1 MEYFG
6 NGQALFMHIALT
18 LQFITLSMAYQ
29 AHDTFPFL
37 NVNVRFR
44 KRLRARM
51 TAVFAGS
58 VLFALSTYGFAQIS
72 QGNGSSSQDNRT
84 SSAGTQP
91 DASASTVHE
100 SLKPQSK
107 EAAGNA
113 RGATAGNQHKTEGA
127 GGFNNGLYGT
137 GAGSN
142 K

>member
-1 MEYFG
+1 
-6 NGQALFMHIALT
+6 
-18 LQFITLSMAYQ
+18 MANHTNKTVVSPNF
-29 AHDTFPFL
+29 AAPL
-37 NVNVRFR
+37 R
-44 KRLRARM
+44 KRLLPHS
-51 TAVFAGS
+51 TT
-58 VLFALSTYGFAQIS
+58 VLLGTILLALSTYSLAQIS
-72 QGNGSSSQDNRT
+72 QGNGSSSQENRT
-84 SSAGTQP
+84 SGTGTAP

-113 RGATAGNQHKTEGA
+113 RGMTAGKQHKTDGA